1 MNEETPSYLRPSAV
15 RLFLCFSVVKSM
27 RGKLGKTLYD
37 LSALV
42 VCLMFLVPVLWALF
56 SAFRLSRDLFAF
68 PPNFDLHGFT
78 LENFQAVFASGNI
91 PRYALNSFIVA
102 ALSSLLTVLASSMA
116 GFALAKYR
124 FPGRRL
130 ILFLILSILLVP
142 LQVLMVPVF
151 LILKTFGWINQLIGI
166 IIPPAATPTGTFMM
180 RQYILGIPDEM
191 IEAARMDGASD
202 WRIYWHIIL
211 PLCAPISAA
220 LGIISFTWR
229 WNDYLWPL
237 IVVNNQDTFTLQLSL
252 ANLVG
257 TNTVEWGTLLAYA
270 ALVMLP
276 VLIVFLMFQRYFLK
290 GSINASVKG

>member
-1 MNEETPSYLRPSAV
+1 
-15 RLFLCFSVVKSM
+15 M
-27 RGKLGKTLYD
+27 RGKVGKFLYD

-42 VCLMFLVPVLWALF
+42 VCFIFLIPVLWAFF
-56 SAFRLSRDLFAF
+56 SAFRHSRDLFVF
-68 PPNFDLHGFT
+68 PPSLGLGGFT
-78 LENFQAVFASGNI
+78 LENFQAVFGSGNI
-91 PRYALNSFIVA
+91 PRYALNSFMVA
-102 ALSSLLTVLASSMA
+102 TLSSLLTVIASSMA
-116 GFALAKYR
+116 GFALAKYK
-124 FPGRRL
+124 FPGRRV
-130 ILFLILSILLVP
+130 ILFLILSVLLIP

-151 LILKTFGWINQLIGI
+151 LILKTFGWVNQLIGI
-166 IIPPAATPTGTFMM
+166 IVPPAATPTGTFMM
-180 RQYILGIPDEM
+180 RQYILGIPDEV

-257 TNTVEWGTLLAYA
+257 TNTVEWGALLAYA
-270 ALVMLP
+270 TLVMLP
-276 VLIVFLMFQRYFLK
+276 VLIIFLLFQRYFLK